1 MTARETS
8 LRDRVPWIAVLV
20 ALGTAAA
27 LLLGPLWDDA
37 RGENPLLRPPGPD
50 WDAILRL
57 GLPTVI
63 VAACLVLAL
72 ALPRH
77 PLLAAGALLVLGYA
91 VVRAP
96 GAVSL
101 WFVPTLLLAG
111 AGWVLALVDRGRDRR
126 EPVRV

>member
-8 LRDRVPWIAVLV
+8 LRDRLPWMAVLV
-20 ALGTAAA
+20 ALVTAAA

-50 WDAILRL
+50 WEAILRL

-63 VAACLVLAL
+63 VAACLAL
-72 ALPRH
+72 ALMLPRR
-77 PLLAAGALLVLGYA
+77 PLVGVGALVVLGYA
-91 VVRAP
+91 VVQAP
-96 GAVSL
+96 GVMTL

-111 AGWVLALVDRGRDRR
+111 AGWLVALLDRGRGRR
-126 EPVRV
+126 EPARV